1 VPLAFLFVDMVAV
14 ACVISVT
21 ITGTNL
27 SGVTGI
33 AISDTAAAL
42 DPNRSYASRQ
52 KQRAHS
58 RDLVAKKIQKTAKRR
73 RLLFSC
79 MRRFTH
85 RRPLRYRYAR

>member
-1 VPLAFLFVDMVAV
+1 VLLAFLFVDMVAV

-52 KQRAHS
+52 KQRA
-58 RDLVAKKIQKTAKRR
+58 LA
-73 RLLFSC
+73 
-79 MRRFTH
+79 
-85 RRPLRYRYAR
+85 